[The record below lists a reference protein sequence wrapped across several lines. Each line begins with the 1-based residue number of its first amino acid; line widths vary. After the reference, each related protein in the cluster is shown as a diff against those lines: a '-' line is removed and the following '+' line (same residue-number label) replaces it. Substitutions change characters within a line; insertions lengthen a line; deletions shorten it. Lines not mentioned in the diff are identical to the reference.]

1 MTKKRP
7 ITSRSIASRS
17 ITSLSITFVLIA
29 SLLVHQTILA
39 GIPSEVVG
47 ITDDTGSAG
56 FDNTVGIGSGLIGDK
71 GVEIAEEGIK
81 AVPGSGF
88 YTKLGTVSKIIKWG
102 GFTIG
107 TIDTVRDTYAL
118 ITDNS
123 KHTTYIGKM
132 TDKGLMLIGVG
143 MGWAAAIGTV
153 VTIGATAPVT
163 GTAAVVTGTGF
174 AVAAAGV
181 AITRAIVNTES
192 VRIIENILSGNRK
205 GIGFA
210 PFETPGFKENRQV
223 VKEMLGFDPYDHS
236 DDEIPDPNT
245 GIPVYKP
252 NIYVYSDSDRTAK
265 IHIYPSAWITAS
277 IPTYEEGPGWTAE
290 VVDGSL
296 NGTNDFLF
304 YEAIVPHVDF
314 QVKKGWQIS
323 QGTLEADLEGML
335 APYHFN
341 AKEKA
346 DFMAFWVPMLRGS
359 EDFTCYPQDNTIV
372 DLLMPV
378 RVEPAPDKLYRIWF
392 YFVPTGKTV
401 AGEVQAPENIVPID
415 HSGYSVVEWGGMIGQ

>member
-1 MTKKRP
+1 MTKKR
-7 ITSRSIASRS
+7 SFL
-17 ITSLSITFVLIA
+17 SLSVTFVIIITLLIQ
-29 SLLVHQTILA
+29 QTILA
-39 GIPSEVVG
+39 GIPAETVG
-47 ITDDTGSAG
+47 ISDETGGAI

-71 GVEIAEEGIK
+71 GIEIAEEGIK
-81 AVPGSGF
+81 AVPESGF

-107 TIDTVRDTYAL
+107 TIDTVRDTYTL
-118 ITDNS
+118 VTDNS

-132 TDKGLMLIGVG
+132 TDKGLALIGVG

-174 AVAAAGV
+174 AIVAAGV
-181 AITRAIVNTES
+181 AITRGIVNTES
-192 VRIIENILSGNRK
+192 ARIIENILSGNRK

-210 PFETPGFKENRQV
+210 PFETPGFRENREV
-223 VKEMLGFDPYDHS
+223 VKDMLGFDPYDHS
-236 DDEIPDPNT
+236 DNEIPDPNT

-252 NIYVYSDSDRTAK
+252 NIYVYSESDSTAK

-314 QVKKGWQIS
+314 QVARGWKIS
-323 QGTLEADLEGML
+323 QSNLAADLEQML
-335 APYHFN
+335 VPYQFN

-346 DFMAFWVPMLRGS
+346 DFLAFWVPMLTGS
-359 EDFTCYPQDNTIV
+359 EDFIAYPQDNAIV

-378 RVEPAPDKLYRIWF
+378 RVEPSPDKIYRVWF
-392 YFVPTGKTV
+392 YFVPAGNEG
-401 AGEVQAPENIVPID
+401 AGEVPVQVPETIIPID
-415 HSGYSVVEWGGMIGQ
+415 HSGYSVVEWGGMVGE